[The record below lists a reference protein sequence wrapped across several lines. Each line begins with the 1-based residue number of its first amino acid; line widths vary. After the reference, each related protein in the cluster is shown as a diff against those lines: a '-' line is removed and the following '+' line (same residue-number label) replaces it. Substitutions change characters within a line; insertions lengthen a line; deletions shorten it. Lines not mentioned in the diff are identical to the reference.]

1 MDIKHGY
8 NRQIQEKSCAEQLR
22 EPTPSHPSARMVALK
37 AVTDKR
43 KALEMKAAELK
54 ANLKLKE
61 NEVRS
66 LHCELVDVRS
76 GFSCSGNN
84 NQSESTF
91 TLFAHGEGFGIGA
104 GVNIFDSGS
113 QHSAV
118 VSSFDFGRRD
128 ESESALQSVRVKGF
142 GHEPRPAVHFLD
154 PTPARA
160 PSPGVP
166 LPQYASQE
174 ELSRFYCLNIRS
186 AGSGGSKRSGEKLPF
201 TNNHFNSEFLQV
213 PPS

>member
-43 KALEMKAAELK
+43 KALEMKAAELEAKFKRKENEEADKRK
-54 ANLKLKE
+54 ALEMKVAELEAKLKLKD
-61 NEVRS
+61 NEVRR

-160 PSPGVP
+160 PSLRVP
-166 LPQYASQE
+166 L
-174 ELSRFYCLNIRS
+174 
-186 AGSGGSKRSGEKLPF
+186 
-201 TNNHFNSEFLQV
+201 H
-213 PPS
+213 